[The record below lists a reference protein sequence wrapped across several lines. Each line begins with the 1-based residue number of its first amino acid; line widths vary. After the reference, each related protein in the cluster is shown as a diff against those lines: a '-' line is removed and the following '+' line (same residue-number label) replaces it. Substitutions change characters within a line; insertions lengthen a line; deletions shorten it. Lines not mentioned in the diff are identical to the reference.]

1 MNNEQELKFQTYCA
15 LIRTYN
21 SSQYVLDAL
30 KSVASQSVPAELIIV
45 SDDHSS
51 DNTKSIV
58 TDYRDK
64 HPELNILFVENKY
77 KRGNDYN
84 FLNALEYVN
93 KEKIKYVA
101 VLDSDD
107 IWHPQKQEN
116 QLRQLSLER
125 AQVAYTNN
133 DLINANR
140 EVVGINTDFQKEF
153 YIEQFICNSFF
164 VFLLSFFRLY
174 I

>member
-1 MNNEQELKFQTYCA
+1 M
-15 LIRTYN
+15 
-21 SSQYVLDAL
+21 DAL

-101 VLDSDD
+101 VQTLTTFG
-107 IWHPQKQEN
+107 I
-116 QLRQLSLER
+116 LRNKK
-125 AQVAYTNN
+125 TN
-133 DLINANR
+133 
-140 EVVGINTDFQKEF
+140 
-153 YIEQFICNSFF
+153 
-164 VFLLSFFRLY
+164 
-174 I
+174 